1 MRYAIVAGFLL
12 ITPLLGGLYGAL
24 YDQLTYSISP
34 EFFVN
39 VRAMDSAAANP
50 RWEVAKIGFSNTW
63 GIGLFLGAVLSL
75 AGLIH
80 ENARQHIRITLQSFF
95 LPIGF
100 AFLFALLGMIMPCE
114 HSDPQLSNIQ
124 DQPAFLCVLRMNNYT
139 KVGGIIGMIFGL
151 GWQVWKYK
159 RMAKSR

>member
-1 MRYAIVAGFLL
+1 MRYVIVAGFLL
-12 ITPLLGGLYGAL
+12 ITPVLGGLYGAL

-34 EFFVN
+34 EFFIN
-39 VRAMDSAAANP
+39 VRDLNPASSSP
-50 RWEVAKIGFSNTW
+50 RWEVAKIGFLNTW
-63 GIGLFLGAVLSL
+63 AIGLFLGAVLSF

-80 ENARQHIRITLQSFF
+80 ENAQQHIRITTQSFV
-95 LPIGF
+95 LPLVL
-100 AFLFALLGMIMPCE
+100 AFLFALLGMAMPCQD
-114 HSDPQLSNIQ
+114 SNPQLSNIQ

-159 RMAKSR
+159 RIAKSR